1 MNSFIDELASLVPT
15 CNTKTCKLDKLSVL
29 RMAVQHMKTLQ
40 SSTAKFYTE
49 INHKPAFFSNEEL
62 KHLIQRAADGFLFVA
77 DCDRGKILFVS
88 ESVDNILNYS
98 QNDLIGQ
105 SLFDYLHP
113 KDIAKVK
120 EQLSSADTVPR
131 ERCINAKSS
140 LSVKTDINPCSLRL
154 CSGVR
159 RSFFCRMKCNRPLL
173 NTDDEDFSSTC
184 VKTNAERKG
193 FCTIHSTGY
202 LKSWSPAEVD
212 LDENN
217 ELDSDGCNSSCLVA
231 VGRLHPHA
239 VFQPMQSEVK
249 VKPMEFVSRHA
260 IDGKFV
266 FVDQRAT
273 AILAYLPQ
281 ELLGTSFYEYFHE
294 DDIAHLA
301 ECHWQVLQMR
311 KRINTN
317 CYKLKIKDGSFITLR
332 SHWFSFLNPWT
343 KEVEYIVSTNTV
355 VTPAGYGAENSY
367 HQPASSPQKSIT
379 VRTPDAGEPDL
390 HTVPGIAD
398 GVRESTGKT
407 GRMIAEELLRIQSH
421 RVSEASATL
430 ENLVAKGTERE
441 RDEPARDYSTAPDVK
456 TSKED
461 VFGALGAAEEAQST
475 GQTEGGRDLLEA
487 DVIDYVACMSASV
500 LSS

>member
-1 MNSFIDELASLVPT
+1 MSRFMSSRSTNLISSSTGTSSKNLSRKRKVSSAVYQLQYHDQPGHDKNAREAHSQTEKRRRDKMNSFIDELASLVPT
-15 CNTKTCKLDKLSVL
+15 CNTKSRKPDKLSVL

-40 SSTAKFYTE
+40 SSTAKLHTDV
-49 INHKPAFFSNEEL
+49 NHKPTFLSEEEL
-62 KHLIQRAADGFLFVA
+62 KHLILRAADGFLFVV

-98 QNDLIGQ
+98 KNDLIGQ

-120 EQLSSADTVPR
+120 EQLTSADITPG
-131 ERCINAKSS
+131 ERCIHAKCG
-140 LSVKTDINPCSLRL
+140 LSVKTDMNSCSLRL

-159 RSFFCRMKCNRPLL
+159 RSFFCRMKCNRSLL
-173 NTDDEDFSSTC
+173 NKDEDDFSSTC
-184 VKTNAERKG
+184 LKKNEEHKG
-193 FCTIHSTGY
+193 FCTIHNTGY

-217 ELDSDGCNSSCLVA
+217 QLDIDGCHSSCLVA
-231 VGRLHPHA
+231 VGRLHPHT
-239 VFQPMQSEVK
+239 VSQPALYDIK

-281 ELLGTSFYEYFHE
+281 ELLGTSFYEYCHE

-311 KRINTN
+311 KRINTK
-317 CYKLKIKDGSFITLR
+317 CYKLKIKNGSFITLR

-355 VTPAGYGAENSY
+355 VT
-367 HQPASSPQKSIT
+367 
-379 VRTPDAGEPDL
+379 
-390 HTVPGIAD
+390 
-398 GVRESTGKT
+398 
-407 GRMIAEELLRIQSH
+407 
-421 RVSEASATL
+421 
-430 ENLVAKGTERE
+430 
-441 RDEPARDYSTAPDVK
+441 
-456 TSKED
+456 
-461 VFGALGAAEEAQST
+461 
-475 GQTEGGRDLLEA
+475 
-487 DVIDYVACMSASV
+487 
-500 LSS
+500 